1 MHIQSEKMNNI
12 AKLAI
17 GMLCILL
24 LYFIYGVEETITWI
38 KYAVLGSLLSLFFFS
53 PTYDLIFGKFTKEDA
68 IMLIIGSFYIVF
80 YLIITHSTAK
90 QFIIDF
96 IQSIVMVAVISTGVD
111 WIRKFV
117 NEKVNGVNCNE

>member
-1 MHIQSEKMNNI
+1 MNNI

-17 GMLCILL
+17 GMACILL

-80 YLIITHSTAK
+80 YLIITRNTAK
-90 QFIIDF
+90 QFVIDF
-96 IQSIVMVAVISTGVD
+96 IQSIVMVAVISTGID

-117 NEKVNGVNCNE
+117 NEKVNEHG

>member
-1 MHIQSEKMNNI
+1 MNNI

-17 GMLCILL
+17 GMACILL

-80 YLIITHSTAK
+80 YLIITRSTTK

-117 NEKVNGVNCNE
+117 NEKVNEHE